1 MRNIGVRPSRTL
13 LYEDVVND
21 LYTLIDESQLQP
33 GDKLPPERELT
44 EKLGISRNVLR
55 EAFHVLESRGIIN
68 SHQGKGRFLRVV
80 PKAGDMTTKYES
92 LSKNLERCSM
102 IEAYEVR
109 QVLEMKAVELIVR
122 NASEDDIDDLEKACR
137 ELEVIFE
144 ETRRTVGEFEL
155 HRLYAKK
162 TKSLFMEQ
170 TMEIVLSS
178 ILDMMH
184 SRFHDV
190 LDIHNP
196 KKEIDSH
203 KKIISAIRERDAEA
217 AKQLMFQHIQDT
229 MDMLQ

>member
-1 MRNIGVRPSRTL
+1 MRNIGGRPSRTL

-68 SHQGKGRFLRVV
+68 SHQGKGRFLRVM

-122 NASEDDIDDLEKACR
+122 NASEDDINDLEKAC
-137 ELEVIFE
+137 
-144 ETRRTVGEFEL
+144 
-155 HRLYAKK
+155 
-162 TKSLFMEQ
+162 KS
-170 TMEIVLSS
+170 
-178 ILDMMH
+178 
-184 SRFHDV
+184 
-190 LDIHNP
+190 
-196 KKEIDSH
+196 
-203 KKIISAIRERDAEA
+203 
-217 AKQLMFQHIQDT
+217 
-229 MDMLQ
+229 

>member
-1 MRNIGVRPSRTL
+1 MRNIGGRPSRTL

-68 SHQGKGRFLRVV
+68 SHQGKGRFLRVM

-122 NASEDDIDDLEKACR
+122 NATEDDINDLEKACR
-137 ELEVIFE
+137 EVEVTLCE
-144 ETRRTVGEFEL
+144 EN
-155 HRLYAKK
+155 KK
-162 TKSLFMEQ
+162 SVHGTDNGDCFIQHL
-170 TMEIVLSS
+170 
-178 ILDMMH
+178 
-184 SRFHDV
+184 RY
-190 LDIHNP
+190 
-196 KKEIDSH
+196 
-203 KKIISAIRERDAEA
+203 DA
-217 AKQLMFQHIQDT
+217 Q
-229 MDMLQ
+229 

>member
-1 MRNIGVRPSRTL
+1 MRNIGGRPSRTL

-33 GDKLPPERELT
+33 GDKLPPEQELT

-68 SHQGKGRFLRVV
+68 SHQGKGRFLRVM

-122 NASEDDIDDLEKACR
+122 NASEDDINDLEKACR
-137 ELEVIFE
+137 VRSNI
-144 ETRRTVGEFEL
+144 
-155 HRLYAKK
+155 
-162 TKSLFMEQ
+162 
-170 TMEIVLSS
+170 
-178 ILDMMH
+178 
-184 SRFHDV
+184 
-190 LDIHNP
+190 
-196 KKEIDSH
+196 
-203 KKIISAIRERDAEA
+203 
-217 AKQLMFQHIQDT
+217 
-229 MDMLQ
+229 